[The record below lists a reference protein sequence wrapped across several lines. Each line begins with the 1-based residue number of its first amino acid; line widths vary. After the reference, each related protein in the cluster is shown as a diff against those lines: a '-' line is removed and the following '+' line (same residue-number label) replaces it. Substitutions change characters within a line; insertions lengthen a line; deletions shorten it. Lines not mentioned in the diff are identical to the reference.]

1 MGKKIVL
8 VIALLL
14 ACCFS
19 WGQRI
24 PSSLENPVNENLAR
38 RYRMAYACEKGSRIG
53 AYASL
58 GVTAAGTGLMLYTL
72 YGLQTPDPDD
82 FETENSCAG
91 GDAMV
96 LVFEYLLTL
105 EGACGMMICSSVD
118 LLFRYRL
125 KEIRA
130 HNDFLQRPGMTE
142 EMWEYELA
150 RNHFDSTKKAMKI
163 SGIATCCLAGY
174 TLLGA
179 IGCMYTDNE
188 FLYAS
193 SETAMWLGFG
203 SAATYLVSWMLNSGA
218 KHDLAQISPFVIPSP
233 VQGSGCVAGLALSAR
248 F

>member
-8 VIALLL
+8 VIVLLL

-19 WGQRI
+19 WGQKI

-38 RYRMAYACEKGSRIG
+38 RYRMAYTCEKGFRIG

-58 GVTAAGTGLMLYTL
+58 GVTAAGTGLMLHTL
-72 YGLQTPDPDD
+72 YGMKTPDPDD
-82 FETENSCAG
+82 FETGNSHAG
-91 GDAMV
+91 GDAMA
-96 LVFEYLLTL
+96 LIFEYLLTL
-105 EGACGMMICSSVD
+105 EGASGIILCSSGAHI
-118 LLFRYRL
+118 FRHRL
-125 KEIRA
+125 KEIKA
-130 HNDFLQRPGMTE
+130 HNDFLQQPGMTE

-150 RNHFDSTKKAMKI
+150 LKHFESSKKAMKI

-203 SAATYLVSWMLNSGA
+203 SAAAYLVSWMMNSGA
-218 KHDLAQISPFVIPSP
+218 KYDLAHISPFVAPSP